1 MLDYF
6 FKTLVNVLG
15 RNSIHNIFF
24 FWDLGILFRG
34 SLI

>member
-1 MLDYF
+1 MLDCF

-24 FWDLGILFRG
+24 WDLGILFGG